1 MDVPG
6 LSCSP
11 GVGICE
17 CDTLICCYIHLLPP
31 HPVSRREGVLV
42 VFYLFIFIFI
52 FYYPKAIYKY
62 GNYLY
67 KMGGVVGFFLPPERW
82 HIS

>member
-17 CDTLICCYIHLLPP
+17 CDALIHRCMHFLLPYP
-31 HPVSRREGVLV
+31 FSSRVSVLT
-42 VFYLFIFIFI
+42 VFSLFLSP
-52 FYYPKAIYKY
+52 FYYPQA
-62 GNYLY
+62 L
-67 KMGGVVGFFLPPERW
+67 L
-82 HIS
+82 